1 MSHFTHPAIEPA
13 GWLRAHRTVVVTA
26 LLALLATAAVVL
38 ILALSGDESTSSVT
52 GQPAPAARAVS
63 GPDESAVAAAAGLQ
77 PSVLDESRIAAAI
90 GSTTEGSATSPRPDE
105 SAVAGAIAQP

>member
-13 GWLRAHRTVVVTA
+13 GWLRAHRTVVVTT

-38 ILALSGDESTSSVT
+38 ILALGGDESTSSVT
-52 GQPAPAARAVS
+52 GQPAPARAVS
-63 GPDESAVAAAAGLQ
+63 GPDESAVAAAVGSQ

-90 GSTTEGSATSPRPDE
+90 GSTTEGSATSPGPDE
-105 SAVAGAIAQP
+105 SAVAGAIAHP